1 MGQRVHKAK
10 YWRSHADETLAIADQ
25 MPDPEC
31 KRLLIRIADS
41 YAQLARHA
49 RAAEEA
55 NGAKIG
61 GFRKF

>member
-1 MGQRVHKAK
+1 
-10 YWRSHADETLAIADQ
+10 